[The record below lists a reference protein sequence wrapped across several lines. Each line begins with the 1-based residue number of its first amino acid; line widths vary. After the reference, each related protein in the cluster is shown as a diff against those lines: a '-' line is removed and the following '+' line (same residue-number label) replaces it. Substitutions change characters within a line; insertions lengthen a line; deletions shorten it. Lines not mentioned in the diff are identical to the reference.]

1 MSYFNDMNFL
11 HKIYQHIHT
20 AVTDMLYVRRYWWFW
35 CAVNICI
42 IREIIIHSHAINS
55 IINES

>member
-42 IREIIIHSHAINS
+42 
-55 IINES
+55 